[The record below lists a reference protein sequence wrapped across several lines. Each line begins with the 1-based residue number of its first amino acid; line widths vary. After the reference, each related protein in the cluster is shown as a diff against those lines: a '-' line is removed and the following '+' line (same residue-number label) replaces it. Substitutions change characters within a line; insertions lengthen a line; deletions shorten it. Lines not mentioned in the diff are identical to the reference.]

1 MGAAKKEEM
10 YCSEVGV
17 AAAAAKERE
26 TALYNTL
33 PCTLPSKQDIKR
45 KGGIIK
51 DERDERESVGRK
63 IGAWSHLRPAIG
75 RKRKE
80 RGRAF
85 VAPPNPPPAS
95 INREREFCLIAG
107 VFHFLGARVAMQGTK
122 SRSIVISL

>member
-80 RGRAF
+80 RGQRQDERLLLLL
-85 VAPPNPPPAS
+85 
-95 INREREFCLIAG
+95 ILLQHQLTERESF
-107 VFHFLGARVAMQGTK
+107 V
-122 SRSIVISL
+122 